1 MSWEGWIVGSVV
13 GAIGGA
19 AWLWKRKR
27 VADDWRRLREA
38 VSHMAAGGDGTPPE
52 FHNQARFG
60 GIMEDFLHVMRQ
72 HGEERDR
79 LQHEAVNQQTILQS
93 MDEGVIVVDSQHV
106 IRFVNPALK
115 TILAVTSEPVGAT
128 VLTAL
133 KDDAFDEIVSAVLRT
148 GAAQEREISRDGGR
162 AARHFAVNAMPLRE
176 AKGKPGV
183 VMILRDVTRL
193 RQLEDVRT
201 EFVANVSH
209 ELRTPLAIFQG
220 YTETLIDN
228 PDMPAEDAGPILEIM
243 RKHSRRLNALVED
256 LLILARLESRD
267 DKLRLAP
274 LDVARFLQESVTD
287 WSLLSL
293 EKKITLTAVLAPG
306 LPTISAD
313 LFRLEQVMG
322 NLIENA
328 IKYTNTGGSVTV
340 RAFTVQDGV
349 EIRVEDTGLGIPAA
363 DVPRIFERFYRA
375 DKGRSREHGGTGLG
389 LSIVKH
395 IVLAHG
401 GSVYAESEVGRGT
414 SIILRLPK
422 KPPLTPAATPPSA

>member
-1 MSWEGWIVGSVV
+1 MTEEGWIVAGIVGVV
-13 GAIGGA
+13 GGG
-19 AWLWKRKR
+19 LWVWQKRR
-27 VADDWRRLREA
+27 VAEDWRRIKLA
-38 VSHMAAGGDGTPPE
+38 VSQLSGGGDVQPPE
-52 FHNQARFG
+52 FHDQPRFG
-60 GIMEDFLHVMRQ
+60 GLMEDFLHMMRHQ
-72 HGEERDR
+72 REERDR

-93 MDEGVIVVDSQHV
+93 MDEGVMVVDSKHM
-106 IRFVNPALK
+106 IRFVNPAFK
-115 TILAVTSEPVGAT
+115 TILTVESEPIGET
-128 VLTAL
+128 VLATL
-133 KDDAFDEIVSAVLRT
+133 KDDDFDEIISAVLRT
-148 GAAQEREISRDGGR
+148 GAVQEREISPNGGR
-162 AARHFAVNAMPLRE
+162 PVRHFAVSAMPLRE
-176 AKGKPGV
+176 AKGNPGV

-193 RQLEDVRT
+193 RQLEDVRK

-209 ELRTPLAIFQG
+209 ELRTPLSIFQG

-228 PDMPAEDAGPILEIM
+228 PELPPEDTRPMLEIM

-267 DKLRLAP
+267 EKLHLAP
-274 LDVARFLQESVTD
+274 LDVAKFLRESVTD
-287 WSLLSL
+287 WSMRSA
-293 EKKITLTAVLAPG
+293 EKKIALTANVTPG
-306 LPTISAD
+306 TPTISAD
-313 LFRLEQVMG
+313 AFRLEQVMG

-328 IKYTNTGGSVTV
+328 IKYTNTGGRVTV
-340 RAFTVQDGV
+340 RAFATDDGV

-401 GSVYAESEVGRGT
+401 GSVHAESEVGRGT

-422 KPPLTPAATPPSA
+422 KPPTPGATPPTA